1 MDYEEDPIFGGNAD
15 ETDDGQD
22 GKDNKR
28 KYCMISA
35 IIRVRIL
42 TDIFLWMSLNC
53 LKAAEPLL
61 ADSLLFP
68 LSLKGFLVLI

>member
-1 MDYEEDPIFGGNAD
+1 MRKIPYLVTMLMKQMMVKMER
-15 ETDDGQD
+15 T
-22 GKDNKR
+22 NKG
-28 KYCMISA
+28 KYCVISA

-53 LKAAEPLL
+53 LKAAEQMLE
-61 ADSLLFP
+61 DSLVFP

>member
-1 MDYEEDPIFGGNAD
+1 MDYEKDPIFGDNAD

-53 LKAAEPLL
+53 LKAAEQMLE
-61 ADSLLFP
+61 DSLVFP